1 MKKMFA
7 RIAVTGAAVA
17 ATLAA
22 TATPALADSD
32 ITLNNNRGYM
42 TYKDSVDVFEICDM
56 NPDGH
61 GVHGLLTKTGTGN
74 VMHIDDGG
82 DAGCDKQGYN
92 VDSAQYRMSFF
103 WDGGGKVLY
112 SKYFSE

>member
-1 MKKMFA
+1 M
-7 RIAVTGAAVA
+7 TGAAVA
-17 ATLAA
+17 ATFVA

-32 ITLNNNRGYM
+32 ITLNNSRGYM

-56 NPDGH
+56 NPDGY
-61 GVHGLLTKTGTGN
+61 GVHGLLTKTGEGN

-82 DAGCDKQGYN
+82 DNGCDKQGYN
-92 VDSAQYRMSFF
+92 VGSGKYRMSFF
-103 WDGGGKVLY
+103 WDGGGAVLY